1 MAGKKIVIY
10 MPEALLDA
18 LNRVTVSS
26 PHSRSEIICAAVE
39 RYLTEQAGLSVVER
53 GRLADAALYERVS
66 EMIAS
71 GLLSPEDFPGES
83 ADPEKPKDKLWIN

>member
-1 MAGKKIVIY
+1 MAGKKVVIY
-10 MPEALLDA
+10 MPEALFDA

-39 RYLTEQAGLSVVER
+39 RYLTEQAGLSPAEQ

-66 EMIAS
+66 EMIES
-71 GLLSPEDFPGES
+71 GLLSPEDFAGEPS
-83 ADPEKPKDKLWIN
+83 DPEKPKNKLWIN